1 MAQKSRVGIKD
12 ELENML
18 AFQMKAYGIH
28 AEREVLF
35 AKESLNRKWRAD
47 FKIGNLLI
55 EVEGGIWVNGRHTR
69 GKGFINDCEKYAEA
83 LCLGYRGLRIPG
95 PWVKSGKG
103 IDYIRRAI
111 K

>member
-1 MAQKSRVGIKD
+1 MKKSKD
-12 ELENML
+12 SLENIL
-18 AFQMKAYGIH
+18 AYQMKAYGID

-35 AKESLNRKWRAD
+35 AKEILNRKWRAD

-55 EVEGGIWVNGRHTR
+55 EVDGGIWENGRHTR

-83 LCLGYRGLRIPG
+83 LCLGYWVLRIPG
-95 PWVKSGKG
+95 SWVKSGKG